1 MEAYSLLLEK
11 EYFKFSCAHF
21 LIFPDGSKERLHGH
35 NYQVR
40 CEISGELTDKGLLI
54 DFIQVKPI
62 IRSLCDYLDEHW
74 VLPGKHP
81 DLKITP
87 GDDGHTQVQYQ
98 NCRYLAPSGEIIV
111 LPINNSSAENLA
123 CWFATALRQRLVEEF
138 GKIRVQMLRVYIS
151 ETSGQSGV
159 YTIQGEDA

>member
-1 MEAYSLLLEK
+1 MLEK

-40 CEISGELTDKGLLI
+40 CEIGGEITDKGLLI

-62 IRSLCDYLDEHW
+62 IRALCDYLDEHW
-74 VLPGKHP
+74 VVPSEHP
-81 DLKITP
+81 DLKINHR
-87 GDDGHTQVQYQ
+87 DDAHTEVSYKK
-98 NCRYLAPSGEIIV
+98 CHYLVPTEELIV
-111 LPINNSSAENLA
+111 LPINNSSAENFA
-123 CWFATALRQRLVEEF
+123 CWFATQLRQRLVEQF
-138 GKIRVQMLRVYIS
+138 GRIRVKILRVAIS

-159 YTIQGEDA
+159 YTITDDDA